1 MHTTHNTLKRKANIN
16 IASLNLNGFTAPTSN
31 MSGIEKWSMI
41 NNTLN
46 TYNIAILAVQETHMD
61 MELLQNVRACFGRKM
76 EILMSPHPETPRAS
90 AGVAFIV
97 NKTLI
102 KPRKCTV
109 SELVKGRAL
118 ALKIEWLESET
129 TTLINVYAPN
139 NKSEHPTFWERVETA
154 SQAYGLGRPNFLLG
168 DFNLVED
175 PIDRAP
181 AHQDDANAVEA
192 LRDLRHQ
199 NELKD
204 TWRHHNPT
212 DRCFTYRANVNSQQ
226 IQSRIDRI
234 YIARRTAELTYDWKI
249 APTSVLTDHW
259 ITMVKYAPTEAPVL
273 GNGRWSLKPHMLN
286 DKKVLKEIDK
296 RGIALEDRLIEIQRN
311 NPPRDNANPQLL
323 WKAFKLEACDLIKE
337 RHRASQHKRKTMR
350 KNLKKD
356 IRDLANNPEMD
367 EDNSMRANEAI
378 LASELAHL
386 ERLDANRSK

>member
-1 MHTTHNTLKRKANIN
+1 
-16 IASLNLNGFTAPTSN
+16 
-31 MSGIEKWSMI
+31 
-41 NNTLN
+41 
-46 TYNIAILAVQETHMD
+46 
-61 MELLQNVRACFGRKM
+61 M
-76 EILMSPHPETPRAS
+76 EILMSPHPETPHAS

-109 SELVKGRAL
+109 SELVEGRAL

-139 NKSEHPTFWERVETA
+139 NKSEHPTFWERVDTA

-175 PIDRAP
+175 PIDWAP
-181 AHQDDANAVEA
+181 AHQDDANA
-192 LRDLRHQ
+192 
-199 NELKD
+199 D

-249 APTSVLTDHW
+249 APTSVPMDHW

-323 WKAFKLEACDLIKE
+323 
-337 RHRASQHKRKTMR
+337 
-350 KNLKKD
+350 
-356 IRDLANNPEMD
+356 NNIEHC
-367 EDNSMRANEAI
+367 NINA
-378 LASELAHL
+378 
-386 ERLDANRSK
+386 KQ